1 VSFSTATGFFNN
13 TPCAST
19 GGILVAV
26 ETQSENN
33 LAFKSSR
40 PIYAII
46 LLVVSVFF
54 MCTTFLPFSYSVVFP
69 NENLQGFI
77 TALEGR
83 EPPPLDSDTV
93 VQQTIAAVGA
103 LKRTIKIGHG
113 YQVTTQIHYAD
124 PRTIEKIKVS
134 QDINIAWFEKQP
146 KPMVVAFACYE
157 HGNGQ
162 KDYGISEVNP
172 LVVVREYAIP
182 LVFFAVSLFLARKRK
197 ASDSTSVKD
206 SRRNLRPG
214 YISPPSLM

>member
-1 VSFSTATGFFNN
+1 MRI
-13 TPCAST
+13 T

-46 LLVVSVFF
+46 LLVVSVVF
-54 MCTTFLPFSYSVVFP
+54 MCTTFLPFVYSVVFP

-93 VQQTIAAVGA
+93 VQQTTAAVGA
-103 LKRTIKIGHG
+103 LKRTMKIGHG
-113 YQVTTQIHYAD
+113 YQVTTQIHYAE

-146 KPMVVAFACYE
+146 KPRVVAFACYE

-182 LVFFAVSLFLARKRK
+182 LIFFVVSLFLARKRK
-197 ASDSTSVKD
+197 PSDSTPVKD